1 MDNTDNIKKELEEI
15 DYNSL
20 PVVYCKHCLS
30 LKVMILDD
38 DTDYCDICGS
48 TDTEETDIL
57 SWERLYEERYE
68 KPLINIKRNG
78 RD

>member
-1 MDNTDNIKKELEEI
+1 MDNTDNIKKELEET

-57 SWERLYEERYE
+57 SWERLYEERYG
-68 KPLINIKRNG
+68 KPLISIKRNG